1 MVELLGAR
9 ELTAGEPPHW
19 DLLPQMQITLS
30 KRQHVMLN
38 AGVRLPLNARADRHI
53 QVLTYF
59 LWDWFDG
66 GLVDGWR

>member
-9 ELTAGEPPHW
+9 ELVEGEPAQW

-30 KRQHVMLN
+30 TRQHIRMGV
-38 AGVRLPLNARADRHI
+38 GVRVPLNERGPRPT
-53 QVLTYF
+53 QVMMYL

-66 GLVDGWR
+66 PFFGGW